1 MGTVQADQVKR
12 RRVFYIP
19 GYDPIHPR
27 RYRELYRKE
36 GAAQGAISGYEIG
49 LKPKASG
56 SQNYGWTVQSNLNGS
71 EVAADFDVLVWSDI
85 VRDSMSTSIPAT
97 YLQLIRTAWV
107 YIGSGALWRLMK
119 LRKGPVI
126 AALYPVGM
134 LLVQLALAIVAF
146 TLAVRLIMGAAGF
159 VAPLMQGMPMFAT
172 VIVYGAPLLGLVVGA
187 LVFVLLLRWFKKQ
200 DGKFFAY
207 YLMHD
212 YSYSAS
218 SRGANPPEL
227 EARIAVFTD
236 TIAQALRG
244 DVDEV
249 LVVGHSSG
257 AHLGVS
263 ILADLIRQGRVPA
276 HGPALSF
283 LTLGQVVPMVSFL
296 SQAHRLR
303 ADLQYLSARDE
314 LAWVDVTAPGDGCAF
329 ALCDPVSVSGVAPE
343 DKKWPLVFSAAFT
356 QTLSPERWKALRW
369 RFFRLHFQYLC
380 AFDRPKDYDYFQITA
395 GPMTLG
401 ARYAGRV
408 PSKSRI
414 DRAVSKYTSVA
425 A

>member
-97 YLQLIRTAWV
+97 YLQLVRTAWV

-200 DGKFFAY
+200 DGKFFA
-207 YLMHD
+207 
-212 YSYSAS
+212 
-218 SRGANPPEL
+218 
-227 EARIAVFTD
+227 
-236 TIAQALRG
+236 
-244 DVDEV
+244 
-249 LVVGHSSG
+249 
-257 AHLGVS
+257 
-263 ILADLIRQGRVPA
+263 
-276 HGPALSF
+276 
-283 LTLGQVVPMVSFL
+283 
-296 SQAHRLR
+296 
-303 ADLQYLSARDE
+303 
-314 LAWVDVTAPGDGCAF
+314 
-329 ALCDPVSVSGVAPE
+329 
-343 DKKWPLVFSAAFT
+343 
-356 QTLSPERWKALRW
+356 
-369 RFFRLHFQYLC
+369 
-380 AFDRPKDYDYFQITA
+380 
-395 GPMTLG
+395 
-401 ARYAGRV
+401 
-408 PSKSRI
+408 
-414 DRAVSKYTSVA
+414 
-425 A
+425 